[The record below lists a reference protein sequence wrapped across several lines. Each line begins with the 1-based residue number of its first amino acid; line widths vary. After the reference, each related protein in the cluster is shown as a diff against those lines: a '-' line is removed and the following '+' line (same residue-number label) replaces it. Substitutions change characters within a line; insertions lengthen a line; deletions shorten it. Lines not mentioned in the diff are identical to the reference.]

1 LVMDSIIAIARAL
14 KAEHPVYMGCSIGG
28 YLAPDLA
35 LYHGNRFRAAI
46 GINASIAGAL
56 APSQRPGAKENM
68 QKAISERAAPYGNN
82 HPRVNGESI
91 GMSMYEI
98 TSPEAPEAYRRETAW
113 VYSQGGPG
121 VFAGDLYYYT
131 YDHDLVGRA
140 QHVDTK
146 QCPVY
151 LLSG

>member
-1 LVMDSIIAIARAL
+1 
-14 KAEHPVYMGCSIGG
+14 
-28 YLAPDLA
+28 DLA
-35 LYHGNRFRAAI
+35 LYHGDRFRAAI

-68 QKAISERAAPYGNN
+68 QKAISERPAPDGNY

-91 GMSMYEI
+91 GMAMYEI

-131 YDHDLVGRA
+131 YDHDLAGTA

-151 LLSG
+151 LLSGEYDPSMQPGPRSAEALAKAIPGATFTVI